1 MASNRMTIAYVRDG
15 TLNVTVPELYKL
27 DRKQLYDLVGKRI
40 FENANRRVRNIR
52 TKKDLYSKSVYD
64 VMHSGGLFSARGKDK
79 EQLINE
85 IRRANNFLLQQDS
98 TVRGAKQYT
107 ADVNQR
113 TPNLTAGEKKIM
125 WDIYRNI
132 EANHPIYMAELKRKS
147 GYYGDSHKLVRY
159 VETIVKQ
166 NRALF
171 PSGLAGDLI
180 SATKKEIRATAG
192 ERARAIEEIKAY
204 FRHEIAQYEKQIARS
219 QRKSLS
225 VAYTD
230 AVEFLKNGEIDIEL
244 I

>member
-1 MASNRMTIAYVRDG
+1 MAGNRLTIAYIRDG
-15 TLNVTVPELYKL
+15 TLNVTIPELTQL
-27 DRKQLYDLVGKRI
+27 DRQQLYDLVGKRL

-52 TKKDLYSKSVYD
+52 VKKDLVSKSVYD

-79 EQLINE
+79 DQLINE

-98 TVRGAKQYT
+98 TVKGAKQYT

-113 TPNLTAGEKKIM
+113 TPNLTADEKKIM

-132 EANHPIYMAELKRKS
+132 EANHPIYMAELKRKT
-147 GYYGDSHKLVRY
+147 GAYGDSHRLVRY
-159 VETIVKQ
+159 VETVVKQ

-171 PSGLAGDLI
+171 PSGLAGDLV
-180 SATKKEIRATAG
+180 SSTKKEIRATAG
-192 ERARAIEEIKAY
+192 ERSRAIEEIKAY
-204 FRHEIAQYEKQIARS
+204 LRREVSQYEKQIARS

-230 AVEFLKNGEIDIEL
+230 AVEFLRNGTVDIEL
-244 I
+244 V